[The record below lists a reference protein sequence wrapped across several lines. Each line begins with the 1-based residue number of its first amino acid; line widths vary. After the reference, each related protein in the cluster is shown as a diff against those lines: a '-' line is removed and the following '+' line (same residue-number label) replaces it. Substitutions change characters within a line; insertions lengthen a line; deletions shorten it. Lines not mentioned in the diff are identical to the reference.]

1 MDTPDNAPLPSD
13 PFLYQPRFD
22 CRSGELVGAKLYLV
36 HPQRNDNVVITAVS
50 SACLATLREACQ
62 QISAWNQ
69 TYAKRIVLTL
79 GARLEALCDP
89 AFSNRLNAIL
99 LDTRLEP
106 RCLELNIITAQAEI
120 PESMTETLQHLKSC
134 GIRFTISAASPA
146 NARLAWLRRLP
157 VDSLEVPAR
166 LVQDVAADPE
176 GVAIVR
182 ALITRAHKMHL
193 TVSAKGIDNA
203 HTASVL
209 VANGCDLMQGP
220 LFGSALPPDGF
231 GKLLAADQRLDGSLL
246 RGPTPDRTLLLVDDE
261 DNILSSLRRLLR
273 REGYTIL
280 TANGGK
286 AGLEVLAAHPVD
298 VIVSDQRMPGMTG
311 VEFLRKAKDMYPDS
325 VRMVLSG
332 YTDLQSVTDAINEGA
347 IYKFLTKPWDDAML
361 RANIE
366 EAFRRKALSDENQRL
381 GSELQHA
388 NQELER
394 MNERLKC
401 VLADQDRR
409 LRMDEAAL
417 SLTQEALAVMPV
429 PLLGI
434 DPGGMIALANRAA
447 EGLFAECIPLIGL
460 DANEILP
467 AEFTPL
473 LDASRGCVEITC
485 GDRRFRVEAHPLGEK
500 NSSRGTLLSFTCR
513 TDAS

>member
-1 MDTPDNAPLPSD
+1 MDTAGNPPLPD
-13 PFLYQPRFD
+13 TAFLYQPRFD
-22 CRSGELVGAKLYLV
+22 CRSGELVGAKFYMER
-36 HPQRNDNVVITAVS
+36 PQRNDNVVITAVS
-50 SACLATLREACQ
+50 SVCLATLREACQ
-62 QISAWNQ
+62 QISTWNQ
-69 TYAKRIVLTL
+69 TYGKRIVLTL
-79 GARLEALCDP
+79 GARLDALCDP
-89 AFSNRLNAIL
+89 AFNHGLNAIL

-106 RCLELNIITAQAEI
+106 RCLELNIITSQAEI
-120 PESMTETLQHLKSC
+120 PDTTAAALQHLKSC
-134 GIRFTISAASPA
+134 GIRFAISAASPA
-146 NARLAWLRRLP
+146 NARLAWIKRLP

-182 ALITRAHKMHL
+182 ALISRAHKMKL

-209 VANGCDLMQGP
+209 LANGCDLMQGP
-220 LFGSALPPDGF
+220 LFGSALPADAF
-231 GKLLAADQRLDGSLL
+231 AQLLAADRRLDASLL
-246 RGPTPDRTLLLVDDE
+246 CGPAPDRTLLLVDDE

-280 TANGGK
+280 TANSGK

-325 VRMVLSG
+325 VRLVLSG

-366 EAFRRKALSDENQRL
+366 EAFRRKALSDDNQRL
-381 GSELQHA
+381 GSELRHA
-388 NQELER
+388 NTELER
-394 MNERLKC
+394 INERLKC

-434 DPGGMIALANRAA
+434 DPGGMIAFANRAA
-447 EGLFAECIPLIGL
+447 EGLFANHTPLIGL
-460 DANEILP
+460 NADEVLP
-467 AEFTPL
+467 ADFTL
-473 LDASRGCVEITC
+473 LLAAGQGHAEISC
-485 GDRRFRVEAHPLGEK
+485 GTRSFRVEAHPLGEQ
-500 NSSRGTLLSFTCR
+500 NNSRGTLLSFTCR
-513 TDAS
+513 ADAS

>member
-1 MDTPDNAPLPSD
+1 MDTPCSPALPD
-13 PFLYQPRFD
+13 TALLYQPRFD
-22 CRSGELVGAKLYLV
+22 CRSGELVGAKLYMV
-36 HPQRNDNVVITAVS
+36 RPRRNDNVVITAVS
-50 SACLATLREACQ
+50 SVCLATLREACQ
-62 QISAWNQ
+62 QTSTWNQ
-69 TYAKRIVLTL
+69 SCGKHLVLTL
-79 GARLEALCDP
+79 GARLDALCNP
-89 AFSNRLNAIL
+89 AFAHGLNAIL
-99 LDTRLEP
+99 LETRLEP
-106 RCLELNIITAQAEI
+106 HCLELNIITSQAEI
-120 PESMTETLQHLKSC
+120 SDLTAAALQHLKSC

-146 NARLAWLRRLP
+146 NARLAWIQRLP

-182 ALITRAHKMHL
+182 ALISRAHKMHL

-209 VANGCDLMQGP
+209 LANGCDLLQGP
-220 LFGSALPPDGF
+220 LFGSAMPAAEF
-231 GKLLAADQRLDGSLL
+231 GSLLAADQRLDASLL

-286 AGLEVLAAHPVD
+286 AGLEVLATNKVD

-366 EAFRRKALSDENQRL
+366 EAFRRKALSDDNQRL
-381 GSELQHA
+381 GSELRHA
-388 NQELER
+388 NTELER
-394 MNERLKC
+394 INERLKC

-417 SLTQEALAVMPV
+417 SLTQEALAVMPM
-429 PLLGI
+429 PLLGV
-434 DPGGMIALANRAA
+434 DPGGMIAFANPAA
-447 EGLFAECIPLIGL
+447 EGLFSDCIPLIGL
-460 DANEILP
+460 DAGEVLP
-467 AEFTPL
+467 EEFIPL
-473 LDASRGCVEITC
+473 LDAGHGCAEISC
-485 GDRRFRVEAHPLGEK
+485 GTRCFRVEAHPLGGQ
-500 NSSRGTLLSFTCR
+500 NSARGTLLSFTCR
-513 TDAS
+513 TDSP